1 MSSLCRTP
9 MWKYAGAGRAD
20 ESAEAFSDDLSQDL
34 SHESH
39 LAVLRFFE
47 GGFMPSKSINH
58 LAVWIAAIVFF
69 VWGYVWYNLLFK
81 SATEAMMM
89 QGAPAPGPT
98 TYIIGFL
105 MALVLGYG
113 TAIALSKGEEPSVA
127 HGISFGLFMGVI
139 FYASTTLTQTL
150 FGLVAGD
157 RLGAHRFRPR
167 RRDRGGHEPPLE
179 TRK

>member
-1 MSSLCRTP
+1 
-9 MWKYAGAGRAD
+9 
-20 ESAEAFSDDLSQDL
+20 
-34 SHESH
+34 
-39 LAVLRFFE
+39 
-47 GGFMPSKSINH
+47 MPSKSINH

-113 TAIALSKGEEPSVA
+113 TAIALSKGEGPSA
-127 HGISFGLFMGVI
+127 THGISFGLFMGVI

-150 FGLVAGD
+150 FGGRPISGWLLEIGWALIGFALV
-157 RLGAHRFRPR
+157 GAIVGGMSR
-167 RRDRGGHEPPLE
+167 R
-179 TRK
+179 